1 MPSIAHYS
9 HDHHDKK
16 ADKHKSS
23 DGAGENCSK
32 RYHSRRVSIQPKVIK
47 KKINIDLTNNKPKSF
62 KAPLYHLQGRH
73 RRYYVNCT
81 LDTPEETEQCMFK
94 MALEIMNRRSVR
106 KLKKQGCPFTDSVSE
121 YFYVCI
127 GEVRVALKECIMCR
141 DQGKERNSTDFYFMD
156 LVEISKDRTILC
168 SRCFSTLMSFH
179 VPLDYAS
186 MKNELLNLRE
196 KQPEG
201 VYVDPFL
208 ITCGY

>member
-9 HDHHDKK
+9 HDRHDKK
-16 ADKHKSS
+16 SDKHKSS
-23 DGAGENCSK
+23 DGVGENSSK
-32 RYHSRRVSIQPKVIK
+32 RYQSRRVSIQPKAVK
-47 KKINIDLTNNKPKSF
+47 KRINIDLTNNKPKSF

-73 RRYYVNCT
+73 GRHYVNCT
-81 LDTPEETEQCMFK
+81 LETPVETKQCMFR

-106 KLKKQGCPFTDSVSE
+106 KLKKPGCPFTDTVSE

-127 GEVRVALKECIMCR
+127 GEVSVALKGCIMCR
-141 DQGKERNSTDFYFMD
+141 DQGKERNGMDFYFMD

-168 SRCFSTLMSFH
+168 VGCFSNLVSFH
-179 VPLDYAS
+179 VPMDYLS
-186 MKNELLNLRE
+186 MKNELLDLRE